1 MATIKFTNNYIR
13 VNCDPTVKSIDL
25 LLTDKGEELPNNSKF
40 SEKTYSGESKKAVIT
55 YKTPPPAPTT
65 YSVGAGIPFP
75 DGAQVTITG
84 ESFYRFHVS
93 YTNESRRGRRISA
106 SSGCRQE
113 RKQRHLDFGGC
124 R

>member
-1 MATIKFTNNYIR
+1 MATIKFTNNYIK
-13 VNCDPTVKSIDL
+13 VDCDPTVKSIDL
-25 LLTDKGEELPNNSKF
+25 FLTDKGEELPNTSKF

-84 ESFYRFHVS
+84 GADGSQLVQAADKNGNKGTWILVGVDE
-93 YTNESRRGRRISA
+93 
-106 SSGCRQE
+106 
-113 RKQRHLDFGGC
+113 KD
-124 R
+124 